1 MLTDNLL
8 RIEPYEICS
17 IRPPTENSSLTFRLA
32 RNCYWN
38 KCAFCPVYKTGAK
51 FSRRS
56 IDEILNDINNAK
68 RIHSLLNEHIFLSN
82 PFGRDDATLYRLI
95 TAIKNEHLNHGK
107 IKSLHE
113 KSNDLEEDPSLDH
126 RMKWFLT
133 WFKDRPTIEDSLTH
147 VYSWILGGGQTC
159 FLGDADALIFTPDF
173 ISRVTD
179 AIRTNFPSINRI
191 TVYGRTKTAAALRT
205 VDELKQF
212 AAAGITRIHFGMES
226 GSDPVLSLVNK
237 GVTSAEHIAAAQKVR
252 ESGISCS
259 VYVMPG
265 LGGAELS
272 ERHSRDT
279 AAVLTAMN
287 PDYVR
292 LRTLEIFPGTGLQQL
307 AAAGSFTEATEE
319 QVIREIR
326 TIILE
331 TGCDTEIVSDSA
343 TNLLEVNGR
352 LPRDRKLMLEQID
365 SYLSLDSR
373 EKLEYSFNSR
383 IRSFMGQYGGLSDEI
398 FTMIQKGVSGGT
410 LDASAFPD
418 DELVFITKTVR
429 GRLMP

>member
-1 MLTDNLL
+1 MLADNLL
-8 RIEPYEICS
+8 QIEPYEICS

-51 FSRRS
+51 FSRRT
-56 IDEILNDINNAK
+56 IDEVLLDITNAK
-68 RIHSLLNEHIFLSN
+68 KIHNLLNEHIFLNN
-82 PFGRDDATLYRLI
+82 PFGRDDTALYRLI
-95 TAIKNEHLNHGK
+95 AAIKNEHFNHGK
-107 IKSLHE
+107 ITSLHE
-113 KSNDLEEDPSLDH
+113 RSNDLEDDPSLDD

-147 VYSWILGGGQTC
+147 VYSWILAGGQTC

-179 AIRTNFPSINRI
+179 AIRKNFPSINRI

-205 VDELKQF
+205 VDELKLF
-212 AAAGITRIHFGMES
+212 AAAGISRIHFGMES

-237 GVTSAEHIAAAQKVR
+237 GVTSAEHIDAAQKVR
-252 ESGISCS
+252 AAGISCS

-265 LGGAELS
+265 LGGTELS
-272 ERHSRDT
+272 ERHARDT

-307 AAAGSFTEATEE
+307 ASTGGFTEATEE

-331 TGCDTEIVSDSA
+331 TGCETEIVSDSA

-352 LPRDRKLMLEQID
+352 LPRDRKSMLEQID
-365 SYLSLDSR
+365 SYLLLNSR
-373 EKLEYSFNSR
+373 KKLEFSLNSR
-383 IRSFMGQYGGLSDEI
+383 IRSFMGQYGGLPEDI
-398 FTMIQKGVSGGT
+398 FAMIQNGVFSGT
-410 LDASAFPD
+410 LDPSAFSD
-418 DELVFITKTVR
+418 GELVSITKTVR